1 MHINEDA
8 VIYGIPAAKT
18 TEVENKELQFHK
30 GQWFVNTPEYFAEL
44 EAKHLRKQKHSD
56 QRTSPRGF
64 PGGSAGH
71 PATARA
77 RTMGQD
83 HSLSPQWHAQT
94 APPAI
99 KPSHASEEQHL
110 QYGQQGALSC
120 KAAPSEVQL
129 AYLLFGEDMLFWFFD
144 TCNTCCRPEQVN
156 HHGEACYGRNT
167 VAQSLLKGFKRCNK
181 YSCNPSNLW
190 EF

>member
-1 MHINEDA
+1 M
-8 VIYGIPAAKT
+8 IYGIPAAKT

-30 GQWFVNTPEYFAEL
+30 GQWFVNTPKYFAEL

-83 HSLSPQWHAQT
+83 HGPGPRSLT
-94 APPAI
+94 PAAFT
-99 KPSHASEEQHL
+99 KCSTSHKARSNISR
-110 QYGQQGALSC
+110 YGQQGALSC
-120 KAAPSEVQL
+120 KAAPSEVQP